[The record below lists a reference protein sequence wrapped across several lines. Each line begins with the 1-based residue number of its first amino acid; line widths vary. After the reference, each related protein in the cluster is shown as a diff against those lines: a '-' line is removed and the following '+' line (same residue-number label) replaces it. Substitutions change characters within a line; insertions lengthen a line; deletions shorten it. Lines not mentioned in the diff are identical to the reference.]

1 MDKALKQ
8 RLVGASVLI
17 ILAIIVLP
25 MLLSGR
31 PESGQD
37 SRSIELPP
45 KPAELSFETRRFP
58 IGTQQ
63 ADDGPSEVPVRS
75 APELGEPRGSIAV
88 AQPPAA
94 ADNQV
99 AAEVAPVEESTTGA
113 DAGAATATASGR
125 YLVQVGSFSSTG
137 NANRLAARLREGGLP
152 VLLDTVVTAAG
163 RLHRV
168 RVGPFDFES
177 AAEDAVAEIRAR
189 IPDLKDLNPRV
200 LDLRP
205 EEGAPVTEPSDPL
218 VRWVVQAGSFAA
230 EENARALIATL
241 RDNGFAAYAAT
252 VSDGAGITYK
262 VRVGPVIERQS
273 AVELAARLRQE
284 LSIDGL
290 VMSVD

>member
-25 MLLSGR
+25 MLLSGQ

-37 SRSIELPP
+37 ARSIELPP
-45 KPAELSFETRRFP
+45 RPAELSFETRRFP
-58 IGTQQ
+58 IGGQ
-63 ADDGPSEVPVRS
+63 ADERPSEVPTRP
-75 APELGEPRGSIAV
+75 APAPGERPATV
-88 AQPPAA
+88 ETEPQPAA
-94 ADNQV
+94 AGMRAAGEVPPAVDA
-99 AAEVAPVEESTTGA
+99 AAES
-113 DAGAATATASGR
+113 DAGSATAPGR
-125 YLVQVGSFSSTG
+125 YLVQVGSFSSSG
-137 NANRLAARLREGGLP
+137 NANRLATRLREGGLP
-152 VLLDTVVTAAG
+152 VLLDTVETAAG

-168 RVGPFDFES
+168 RVGPFDIEP
-177 AAEDAVAEIRAR
+177 AANDAVAEIRAR

-230 EENARALIATL
+230 EENAQALVASL
-241 RDNGFAAYAAT
+241 RDSGFAAYSAT
-252 VSDGAGITYK
+252 VSDGSGIAYK
-262 VRVGPVIERQS
+262 VRIGPVIERQS

-284 LSIDGL
+284 MSIDGL